1 MGIWS
6 RLAKTVRGGHH
17 SEDIQEELQFH
28 LDMDAAD
35 GHDYR
40 QTRLRLGNMTRITEE
55 TRAVGIIEWLDSA
68 GRDAR
73 YGVRQLLRTPALS
86 LAVVLSLAIGLGAN
100 AAIFSL
106 VDAAILKPLPV
117 NAPDSLVI
125 LEWTNDGFP
134 PDVENH
140 NGEYIPIA
148 EGRFQGS
155 SIAAH
160 LYRRLAR
167 EQTVFESLVGVAAYP
182 DAVAIA
188 VDTRPAEQASLQY
201 VSSNYF
207 QGLRVEPLLGRP
219 FRDDEDRIGAEPAV
233 VLSHRFWVNRLGRD
247 PRVLDRTIRIN
258 NVPARIVGIAPVRV
272 LRAQSRPVAGHVCP
286 PLDQGRVP
294 ARAAGRHGA
303 GRERSQLVGPTGWP
317 VEAGDL
323 GRRRKGSDGGTLQEH
338 GGL

>member
-68 GRDAR
+68 ARRAIRRAAAAPDAGTLAGCRALAGDRSRRQRRD
-73 YGVRQLLRTPALS
+73 T
-86 LAVVLSLAIGLGAN
+86 
-100 AAIFSL
+100 SL

-117 NAPDSLVI
+117 NAPDTLVI

-134 PDVENH
+134 PEVENH

-148 EGRFQGS
+148 EGRFKGS

-167 EQTVFESLVGVAAYP
+167 EQAVFESLVGVAAYP

-188 VDTRPAEQASLQY
+188 VDTRPAEQASLQ
-201 VSSNYF
+201 S
-207 QGLRVEPLLGRP
+207 
-219 FRDDEDRIGAEPAV
+219 
-233 VLSHRFWVNRLGRD
+233 
-247 PRVLDRTIRIN
+247 
-258 NVPARIVGIAPVRV
+258 
-272 LRAQSRPVAGHVCP
+272 
-286 PLDQGRVP
+286 
-294 ARAAGRHGA
+294 
-303 GRERSQLVGPTGWP
+303 
-317 VEAGDL
+317 
-323 GRRRKGSDGGTLQEH
+323 
-338 GGL
+338 

>member
-17 SEDIQEELQFH
+17 GEDIQEELQFH

-40 QTRLRLGNMTRITEE
+40 QTRLRLGNMTRIREE

-134 PDVENH
+134 PEVENH
-140 NGEYIPIA
+140 NGEYIA
-148 EGRFQGS
+148 
-155 SIAAH
+155 
-160 LYRRLAR
+160 YRRRSLQRLVDRRASLSAPGARANRIRVARRRRRLPRRRGDCRRHAPGRTSQPPVR
-167 EQTVFESLVGVAAYP
+167 EQ
-182 DAVAIA
+182 
-188 VDTRPAEQASLQY
+188 Q
-201 VSSNYF
+201 
-207 QGLRVEPLLGRP
+207 LLPG
-219 FRDDEDRIGAEPAV
+219 
-233 VLSHRFWVNRLGRD
+233 
-247 PRVLDRTIRIN
+247 
-258 NVPARIVGIAPVRV
+258 
-272 LRAQSRPVAGHVCP
+272 
-286 PLDQGRVP
+286 
-294 ARAAGRHGA
+294 AAGRA
-303 GRERSQLVGPTGWP
+303 AARTAVP
-317 VEAGDL
+317 
-323 GRRRKGSDGGTLQEH
+323 RRRRPSRRGTGQSS
-338 GGL
+338 

>member
-134 PDVENH
+134 PEVENH

-148 EGRFQGS
+148 EGRFKGS

-233 VLSHRFWVNRLGRD
+233 IVEPPVLGEQARQR
-247 PRVLDRTIRIN
+247 
-258 NVPARIVGIAPVRV
+258 PARARSRHPRQQRTDANCRHRASRV
-272 LRAQSRPVAGHVCP
+272 LRAPGRPMAGHVRP

-303 GRERSQLVGPTGWP
+303 GRERSQLVGSTGRP
-317 VEAGDL
+317 AEARDL
-323 GRRRKGSDGGTLQEH
+323 GGGRP
-338 GGL
+338 G

>member
-6 RLAKTVRGGHH
+6 RLAKTLRGGHH

-28 LDMDAAD
+28 LDMDAAG

-40 QTRLRLGNMTRITEE
+40 QTRLRLGNMTRIREE
-55 TRAVGIIEWLDSA
+55 TRAVGIVEWLDSA
-68 GRDAR
+68 GRDSR

-106 VDAAILKPLPV
+106 VDAAILRPLPV

-148 EGRFQGS
+148 EGRFKGS

-167 EQTVFESLVGVAAYP
+167 EQTVFESLVGVA
-182 DAVAIA
+182 
-188 VDTRPAEQASLQY
+188 
-201 VSSNYF
+201 
-207 QGLRVEPLLGRP
+207 
-219 FRDDEDRIGAEPAV
+219 
-233 VLSHRFWVNRLGRD
+233 RL
-247 PRVLDRTIRIN
+247 P
-258 NVPARIVGIAPVRV
+258 
-272 LRAQSRPVAGHVCP
+272 
-286 PLDQGRVP
+286 
-294 ARAAGRHGA
+294 
-303 GRERSQLVGPTGWP
+303 
-317 VEAGDL
+317 
-323 GRRRKGSDGGTLQEH
+323 RRRSDCRRYAPGRTGQPSVREQQLLPGLACRADARTAVPRRRRPNRRGTVGHRRATGSG
-338 GGL
+338 

>member
-17 SEDIQEELQFH
+17 SEDIQEELRFH
-28 LDMDAAD
+28 LDMDAAE

-148 EGRFQGS
+148 EGRFKGS

-207 QGLRVEPLLGRP
+207 QGLRVVPLLGRP
-219 FRDDEDRIGAEPAV
+219 FRDDEDRIGAEPV
-233 VLSHRFWVNRLGRD
+233 GHREPSVLGE
-247 PRVLDRTIRIN
+247 
-258 NVPARIVGIAPVRV
+258 
-272 LRAQSRPVAGHVCP
+272 
-286 PLDQGRVP
+286 P
-294 ARAAGRHGA
+294 ARA
-303 GRERSQLVGPTGWP
+303 
-317 VEAGDL
+317 
-323 GRRRKGSDGGTLQEH
+323 
-338 GGL
+338 